1 MNKRTRRIHELK
13 TGRVKQKRLSLYPYD
28 ENLREKARFKPYS
41 IKQAEDLKCIQL
53 SKPAQYLS
61 FYSRLCLRIR
71 RIIATLLKQSK
82 ATLNRWLRVIEDA
95 GYIVRR
101 RRIKKHPVYGTVFK
115 STLYFMT
122 LKGCHLLK
130 KMGVPCRDLFN
141 KILNKLKGHFP
152 SMKSAFKKKKDP
164 GPGLEKLNAI
174 AGGLVAKFIE

>member
-1 MNKRTRRIHELK
+1 MHTTIKASPILVLLFKVMSAYKKDYCYPSQKKILEL
-13 TGRVKQKRLSLYPYD
+13 LD
-28 ENLREKARFKPYS
+28 
-41 IKQAEDLKCIQL
+41 
-53 SKPAQYLS
+53 
-61 FYSRLCLRIR
+61 IR
-71 RIIATLLKQSK
+71 QGIKQSK